1 MVANLENETQWAMEI
16 LAKDEFFAQMTKTDQ
31 ERIIAEAIEFGTHLA
46 EKTRD
51 RLGIPTGVDSIS
63 GMLSGLGSGVRIDDV
78 TETAGPM
85 SEYAEDLLM
94 ARFFT
99 LRIRQRAAAAA
110 DRGEWNSGWYALYE
124 QCLARE
130 LFHHVENTI
139 SGKASHHIRFKERWL
154 GLVPVSRPVETA
166 GDIASLVFIRD
177 FLNLDSIPFLMRD
190 A

>member
-1 MVANLENETQWAMEI
+1 MTANADNGTLWAMEI
-16 LAKDEFFAQMTKTDQ
+16 LAKDEFFAQMTKPDQ
-31 ERIIAEAIEFGTHLA
+31 ERIIAEAIEFGSHLA

-51 RLGIPTGVDSIS
+51 RLGVPAGVESIS
-63 GMLSGLGSGVRIDDV
+63 GMLSGLGSGVRTDDV
-78 TETAGPM
+78 TDTAGPM

-94 ARFFT
+94 SRFFT

-154 GLVPVSRPVETA
+154 GLVPVSRPVEAA